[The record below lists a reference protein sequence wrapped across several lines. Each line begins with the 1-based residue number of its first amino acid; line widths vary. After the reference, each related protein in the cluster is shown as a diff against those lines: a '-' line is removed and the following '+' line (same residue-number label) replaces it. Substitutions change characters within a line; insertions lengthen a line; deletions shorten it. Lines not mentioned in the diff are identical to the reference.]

1 MADPAEKPEN
11 IENQIRQLAR
21 QNGVTYQRL
30 PDDGTATIATRLA
43 GDEVVTD
50 DVEDLIVALRRAN
63 VISGEQMVEL
73 LGRYLR
79 STYSS

>member
-1 MADPAEKPEN
+1 MADPAEKTEN
-11 IENQIRQLAR
+11 IENHIRQLAR

-30 PDDGTATIATRLA
+30 PDDDIATVATRLA

>member
-1 MADPAEKPEN
+1 MDDPAEKTGN
-11 IENQIRQLAR
+11 IENYIRHLAR

-30 PDDGTATIATRLA
+30 PDDNIATVATRLA

-50 DVEDLIVALRRAN
+50 DVEDLIVALHRAN

-79 STYSS
+79 CTYSS